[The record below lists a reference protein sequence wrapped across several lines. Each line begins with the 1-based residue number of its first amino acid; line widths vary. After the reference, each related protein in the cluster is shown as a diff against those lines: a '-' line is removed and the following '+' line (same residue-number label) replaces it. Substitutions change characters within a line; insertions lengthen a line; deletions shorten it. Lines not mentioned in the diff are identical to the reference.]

1 MAQCIDSIDINDL
14 EIETDTGWKDIS
26 TIHKTIQYTEW
37 EILTN
42 SGHQLIAADTHIIFD
57 ENYNEIFLKD
67 IIPNKTKIITKDGPE
82 LVIDIIE
89 TNRKSHMYDL
99 TIDSNEHRYWTD
111 GILSHNSTVV
121 SGYVSWYV
129 LFNEFKTAIILANKE
144 AIAKEIFAKVQ
155 YIIEGLPK
163 WLQQG
168 ILEWNKKSLSLE
180 NGSRCLCA
188 ATSPSA
194 IRGMSCVTGDT
205 KICIMDEYHNVYY
218 DTIDKFLSWEHK
230 VNYYG
235 HEHFINVHD
244 IINLSPIKKKF
255 IQLSSTCCKILTE
268 KGFREF
274 TGIIKH
280 DIKDTLLLTTNKSFL
295 NCTGDHKVLLSNGDY
310 KRVDKLKINDKLY
323 NNHKVVSIETS
334 FPDRVYDILDVEETN
349 SYYTNGIVS
358 HNCNLLVLD
367 EFADLNSNLADEFIA
382 SVFPTLSSSEKSKLV
397 IISCVTKDTY
407 VFTDKGI
414 KQVSDFIDDSQIV
427 NSNIGYRVSPYKI
440 GGFSGINQGNIMVNS
455 GETNTRIITSKSSQL
470 ECSLNHKLW
479 ACKNGFYD
487 WYESKELAVG
497 DYIAIKYGQNIWGN
511 NDDISDYIPYTTN
524 KFQNQF
530 ITDSLLSKDLA
541 YVLGIYIAEGYSD
554 RCRTIIT
561 CGDDISKSLE
571 VLNLPIGNY
580 GIKYNIGSMSFTMF
594 LEYLGFDVSKKAKE
608 KTIPKRL
615 LECSKEILCS
625 LLSGL
630 FDGDGCA
637 NKNGTISYSSASLD
651 LIKQIKM
658 ILLNIGITTQ
668 IYKSIIKPTK
678 LVKVYSTVY
687 SIEINSY
694 KECKLFYDIIG
705 FRIDRKQQRQ
715 HLLDIPK
722 RNISKDII
730 PFGRDFIKENKII
743 HKEHA
748 YFKRTPHISRKTC
761 LSIDGIDKFS
771 DVINPNIKWEKINTI
786 EESYN
791 EVFDF
796 SLEDIDDDFWCHSVV
811 YNGIVGHQTPKG
823 LNHFHKLWIDAI
835 NGNND
840 FVPVSAHWSEHPK
853 RNQEWAD
860 KQLKKLGDVK
870 FKSEIECIW
879 GSSLVLIKDKETNE
893 VKQISIEELYKLL

>member
-1 MAQCIDSIDINDL
+1 M
-14 EIETDTGWKDIS
+14 E
-26 TIHKTIQYTEW
+26 
-37 EILTN
+37 
-42 SGHQLIAADTHIIFD
+42 
-57 ENYNEIFLKD
+57 
-67 IIPNKTKIITKDGPE
+67 
-82 LVIDIIE
+82 
-89 TNRKSHMYDL
+89 
-99 TIDSNEHRYWTD
+99 
-111 GILSHNSTVV
+111 
-121 SGYVSWYV
+121 
-129 LFNEFKTAIILANKE
+129 
-144 AIAKEIFAKVQ
+144 
-155 YIIEGLPK
+155 
-163 WLQQG
+163 
-168 ILEWNKKSLSLE
+168 
-180 NGSRCLCA
+180 
-188 ATSPSA
+188 
-194 IRGMSCVTGDT
+194 
-205 KICIMDEYHNVYY
+205 
-218 DTIDKFLSWEHK
+218 
-230 VNYYG
+230 
-235 HEHFINVHD
+235 
-244 IINLSPIKKKF
+244 
-255 IQLSSTCCKILTE
+255 
-268 KGFREF
+268 
-274 TGIIKH
+274 
-280 DIKDTLLLTTNKSFL
+280 
-295 NCTGDHKVLLSNGDY
+295 
-310 KRVDKLKINDKLY
+310 
-323 NNHKVVSIETS
+323 
-334 FPDRVYDILDVEETN
+334 
-349 SYYTNGIVS
+349 
-358 HNCNLLVLD
+358 
-367 EFADLNSNLADEFIA
+367 
-382 SVFPTLSSSEKSKLV
+382 
-397 IISCVTKDTY
+397 
-407 VFTDKGI
+407 
-414 KQVSDFIDDSQIV
+414 
-427 NSNIGYRVSPYKI
+427 
-440 GGFSGINQGNIMVNS
+440 
-455 GETNTRIITSKSSQL
+455 
-470 ECSLNHKLW
+470 
-479 ACKNGFYD
+479 
-487 WYESKELAVG
+487 
-497 DYIAIKYGQNIWGN
+497 
-511 NDDISDYIPYTTN
+511 
-524 KFQNQF
+524 
-530 ITDSLLSKDLA
+530 
-541 YVLGIYIAEGYSD
+541 
-554 RCRTIIT
+554 
-561 CGDDISKSLE
+561 
-571 VLNLPIGNY
+571 
-580 GIKYNIGSMSFTMF
+580 
-594 LEYLGFDVSKKAKE
+594 
-608 KTIPKRL
+608 TIPKRL